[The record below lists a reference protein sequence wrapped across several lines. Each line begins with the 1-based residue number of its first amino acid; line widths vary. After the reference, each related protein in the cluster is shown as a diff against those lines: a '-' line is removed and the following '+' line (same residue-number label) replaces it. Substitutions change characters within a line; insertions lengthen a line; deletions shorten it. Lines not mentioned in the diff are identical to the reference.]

1 VHCTG
6 FLGGR
11 VSDGGGRGERRRRL
25 PCHNRLPL
33 TALRSGGGGGGDG
46 ASSAD
51 RGYTE
56 LQPFAVISTAT
67 RSAGIHG
74 YTPRAASRTTARA
87 FSRSRRLLHSFD
99 QRISSAKIS
108 SSIIAS
114 HDFVCG
120 AQPRAPVISER
131 SPART
136 IGSN

>member
-1 VHCTG
+1 VNG
-6 FLGGR
+6 
-11 VSDGGGRGERRRRL
+11 DGGCL
-25 PCHNRLPL
+25 ATTALPL
-33 TALRSGGGGGGDG
+33 TALRNGGGDGGG

-56 LQPFAVISTAT
+56 LQPLAVASTAT

-74 YTPRAASRTTARA
+74 YTPRAAPGTTALSPALAGR
-87 FSRSRRLLHSFD
+87 LHSFD
-99 QRISSAKIS
+99 ERISSAKIS

-120 AQPRAPVISER
+120 AQPRAPVISEC
-131 SPART
+131 SPTRA